1 MRILGI
7 YNKTP
12 VKSDFIHSYLSR
24 SEITNQHNDFDYII
38 DVDNIKLLED
48 PSLWFDSAGIYYS
61 DFISPNGTYKIH
73 SHFPSLLNEYP
84 GLIVRKD
91 IFQQFGIDDLLNKTW
106 GKTIVRYIPKPII
119 RVVV

>member
-7 YNKTP
+7 YKTTP
-12 VKSDFIHSYLSR
+12 VKSDFIHSYVSR
-24 SEITNQHNDFDYII
+24 TETIDQDFDYIM

-48 PSLWFDSAGIYYS
+48 PSMWFDSAGIYYS

-73 SHFPSLLNEYP
+73 SHFPSLMNEYP
-84 GLIVRKD
+84 GIIVRKD
-91 IFQQFGIDDLLNKTW
+91 IFQQYGIDDLLNKTW